1 MIRFVDDPEHV
12 KEVTDALKAN
22 DYYCPCAVVRT
33 PETRCMCKAF
43 RMQKS
48 GKCHCGLY
56 EKL

>member
-12 KEVTDALKAN
+12 QEVIAALKAN
-22 DYYCPCAVVRT
+22 DYYCPCAILKT
-33 PETRCMCKAF
+33 PETHCMCKAF
-43 RMQKS
+43 RMQES